1 MDPAEVAKEEIQE
14 TVFSREEIQE
24 IPVDL
29 QTEFFKTGDFQ
40 ARTDRLGP
48 PECPKPAVS
57 KSERAQ

>member
-1 MDPAEVAKEEIQE
+1 MAKEEIQE

-40 ARTDRLGP
+40 AELTVSAHLNVQSLRFQKGERT
-48 PECPKPAVS
+48 
-57 KSERAQ
+57 Q